1 MLKLPIDELVESA
14 GYVSSGGRSAF
25 IFVVPVLV
33 PGSAFLVRE
42 GEVEV
47 LDEARRDS
55 PRALIRVTDGRREI
69 AQRAEPPSGEQPER
83 LARLGQGGIRARGRR
98 RIRVLRLRRVE
109 EAYVSIDGRRQGD
122 GGGRADQ
129 LAGFGR
135 PGS

>member
-14 GYVSSGGRSAF
+14 GHVSSGVWSGVV
-25 IFVVPVLV
+25 VVPVPV
-33 PGSAFLVRE
+33 PGSAFLVCE

-55 PRALIRVTDGRREI
+55 PRALIRVTDGRCEI
-69 AQRAEPPSGEQPER
+69 AQGAEPPSGEQPER
-83 LARLGQGGIRARGRR
+83 LARLRQGGIRARGRR

-122 GGGRADQ
+122 GG
-129 LAGFGR
+129 
-135 PGS
+135 

>member
-14 GYVSSGGRSAF
+14 GYVSSGGGGSAVV
-25 IFVVPVLV
+25 VVPG
-33 PGSAFLVRE
+33 GSAFLVRE

-98 RIRVLRLRRVE
+98 RIRILRLRRVE
-109 EAYVSIDGRRQGD
+109 
-122 GGGRADQ
+122 
-129 LAGFGR
+129 
-135 PGS
+135 

>member
-14 GYVSSGGRSAF
+14 GHVSSGGRSAAA
-25 IFVVPVLV
+25 VVVV
-33 PGSAFLVRE
+33 QGGSAFLVRE

-122 GGGRADQ
+122 GG
-129 LAGFGR
+129 
-135 PGS
+135 